1 MKTIRVKIAV
11 LVLFLL
17 SGLTVNAQVGD
28 KTVSEASGV
37 EQKTNKKNGGYN
49 FTTLNDIEALPVQSQ
64 GRTGTCWSFSAL
76 SFFESE
82 LIRTGKGEHNLSEMF
97 VVRNAYVEKA
107 INYVRMHGNSNFSA
121 GGAFHDIPYVIRK
134 YGIMPE
140 EAYKGLNYGTETH
153 NHAELNAALKGMVD
167 AFVKNPQKK
176 LTTSWIKAVEGVVDA
191 YLGVVP
197 ETFTYQGKEFTPKS
211 FAKHLDLNMD
221 NYVSLTSFKHHPYYS
236 SFVIEVPDNWAMQS
250 SYNVTLEEFTDV
262 ALSSLEKGYSWAW
275 GSDVSEKGFS
285 FKNGLAIVPVHDSL
299 IKVKGKDN
307 KHFNDA
313 GADKLGNAFDSP
325 MEEKVINDSIRQVA
339 YDNYTT
345 TDDHGMHV
353 TGTVL
358 DQNGTKYFIV
368 KNSWGTEYNDCDGYF
383 YCSIPFYQY
392 KSINVFM
399 HKDALP
405 KGLKKKLGI
414 N

>member
-1 MKTIRVKIAV
+1 MFNLRVWLLA
-11 LVLFLL
+11 LCLFGFV
-17 SGLTVNAQVGD
+17 SVQAQD
-28 KTVSEASGV
+28 INVSEATGN
-37 EQKTNKKNGGYN
+37 EEKTNKKDGGYK
-49 FTTLNDIEALPVQSQ
+49 FTTLIDIEALPVQSQ

-97 VVRNAYVEKA
+97 IVRNAYVEKA

-140 EAYKGLNYGTETH
+140 EAYKGLNYGSKTH
-153 NHAELNAALKGMVD
+153 NHSELNNALKGMVD
-167 AFVKNPQKK
+167 AFVKNPQKN

-191 YLGVVP
+191 YLGEIP
-197 ETFTYQGKEFTPKS
+197 EKFTYKGNEYTPLS
-211 FAKHLDLNMD
+211 FAKYLELDMD
-221 NYVSLTSFKHHPYYS
+221 NYVSLTSFTHHPQYK

-250 SYNVTLEEFTDV
+250 SYNVSLEEFTEV
-262 ALSSLEKGYSWAW
+262 ALASLENGYSWAW

-299 IKVKGKDN
+299 IKVKGKDK

-325 MEEKVINDSIRQVA
+325 MDEKVIDATMRQKGF
-339 YDNYTT
+339 DNYST

-353 TGTVL
+353 TGTVK

-368 KNSWGTEYNDCDGYF
+368 KNSWGTKYNDCDGYF
-383 YCSIPFYQY
+383 YCSIPFFEY
-392 KSINVFM
+392 KSINIFM

-405 KGLKKKLGI
+405 KSLKKKLGV